1 MTTLLSAEQ
10 LVQQKMQRTLY
21 LSAGYSLLGTA
32 VGSRLGIRGSAGLLP
47 FLVQSRNPIC
57 PLQAYKQ
64 HLGKRAAAQAK
75 PALLTLC
82 VYAQL
87 SQLHMA

>member
-10 LVQQKMQRTLY
+10 LVQQKMQRRLY
-21 LSAGYSLLGTA
+21 LSAGNSLLGKA
-32 VGSRLGIRGSAGLLP
+32 VGSRLGIRGSAELLL

-64 HLGKRAAAQAK
+64 YFEAGGTHR
-75 PALLTLC
+75 
-82 VYAQL
+82 
-87 SQLHMA
+87 